1 VARRPATSGAP
12 TAATTSDLIDQL
24 AAQPNRRA
32 MVSFLRSHREL
43 WDPAIVEDLYDQ
55 VVRLTRSD
63 LRHAERLAA
72 AAIWLAD
79 KLRDEGCRAQ
89 GLRAMGHVL
98 LVRGKYSEALEHYD
112 AALARF
118 RELGRDVDVGRTLS
132 GGALH
137 SLMSLGR
144 YDEAFA
150 SAQEARE
157 IFERLGD
164 RLRLARLD
172 FNLGNILHRQ
182 DRFPEALALYQ
193 RARDELM
200 RIGEPQD
207 IAAVLMSMLLV
218 STSLNDFDE
227 AVRVY
232 EEARRYYEAHDMPL
246 VIVQADYNIAYVHY
260 LRGEYTRALEL
271 YRATEARSERLGDPL
286 HRAVCDLD
294 RSEIF
299 LELNLSDEAA
309 ELAARALDRF
319 EELGMPYEAGK
330 AVTNLAIA
338 SSDAGETER
347 ALDLFKRARELFT
360 EEGNQVWLAQV
371 DFYQALVL
379 YRDRKY
385 LQAQRLC
392 HSALELFAS
401 AGVPSKVALCE
412 LLIAR
417 LELDAGDPRAADRA
431 CSAALKKATEL
442 QSPILSYQAHFVLG
456 LIREKQD
463 QHNAAYAAFEKAR
476 ASLEQLRSHLQAED
490 LKIAFLKDKL
500 EVYESLV
507 ALCLAAGLDHAR
519 QEAAFGFIEDAKSRS
534 LADLIAFR
542 ASSLT
547 PRVDSDL
554 GDQVGTLR
562 QQINWHYRQIER
574 EEVRR
579 EKRSTR
585 RVETLRQQARTLEK
599 QLVSSLNA
607 VRTTDEEFASL
618 QSGKAFRLDEIR
630 EVLAPG
636 TILLE
641 YYQARGQIYACVL
654 SGKRLDVVPVATAPV
669 VKKLLRLLQFQLS
682 KVGLAATRSG
692 PAGERRGATEAHLA
706 ELYTILVAPI
716 RDRLQADH
724 LVVVPHDLLHF
735 VPFHAL
741 HDGTRFL
748 IDEFTISYAPS
759 ASVYRLC
766 CLKRPESDGG
776 ALVMGVPD
784 ARAPYIA
791 EEVQAVAE
799 ILPAARMFLGADATA
814 DRLHTYGPACRV
826 VHIATHGSFRR
837 DNPMFSSIQL
847 GSGRFSVIDLY
858 ELRLSAELVT
868 LSGCGTGLNA
878 IVGGDELLGLVRGLL
893 YAGTRS
899 VMVTL
904 WDAHDMSTA
913 EFMGSFYRHLQ
924 GGAGKARAVQLAMQ
938 DLRVRFPHPFHWAP
952 FILVGEANHA

>member
-1 VARRPATSGAP
+1 VARRTAASGAR

-32 MVSFLRSHREL
+32 MVSFLRTHREL
-43 WDPAIVEDLYDQ
+43 WDRAIVEDLYDQ

-63 LRHAERLAA
+63 LRQAERVAD

-79 KLRDEGCRAQ
+79 KLQDDGCRAQ

-98 LVRGKYSEALEHYD
+98 FIRGKYAEALEHYEG
-112 AALARF
+112 ALERF
-118 RELGRDVDVGRTLS
+118 RKLNREVDVGRTLS
-132 GGALH
+132 GALQ

-150 SAQEARE
+150 AAQEAQQ
-157 IFERLGD
+157 IFERHGD

-172 FNLGNILHRQ
+172 INLGNILYRQ

-200 RIGEPQD
+200 RVGQPPD
-207 IAAVLMSMLLV
+207 VAAVLMNMLV
-218 STSLNDFDE
+218 CCTSLNEFDE
-227 AVRVY
+227 AVRIY
-232 EEARRYYEAHDMPL
+232 DEARRYYELHDMPL
-246 VIVQADYNIAYVHY
+246 LVVQADYNIAYVHY

-271 YRATEARSERLGDPL
+271 YRATEARSERVGDLL

-319 EELGMPYEAGK
+319 DDLGMAYEAGK

-338 SSDAGETER
+338 ASEAGETDET
-347 ALDLFKRARELFT
+347 LPLFKRARELFT

-371 DFYQALVL
+371 DFYQSLVL
-379 YRDRKY
+379 YRDGRY

-392 HSALELFAS
+392 QSARELFAS
-401 AGVPSKVALCE
+401 AGVQSKVALCE

-417 LELDAGDPRAADRA
+417 LELDAGDPKAADRA
-431 CSAALKKATEL
+431 CSAALKKAAEL

-456 LIREKQD
+456 SIREA
-463 QHNAAYAAFEKAR
+463 QHQQNAAYAAFERAR
-476 ASLEQLRSHLQAED
+476 VSLEQLRSHLQAED

-500 EVYESLV
+500 AVYESLV
-507 ALCLAAGLDHAR
+507 SLCLAAGSDSTR
-519 QEAAFGFIEDAKSRS
+519 QEAAFGYIEEAKSRS

-542 ASSLT
+542 ASSLA

-554 GDQVGTLR
+554 GDQVATLR
-562 QQINWHYRQIER
+562 QQINWQYRQIER

-579 EKRSTR
+579 DSRSTR
-585 RVETLRQQARTLEK
+585 RVETLRQHARTLEK

-630 EVLAPG
+630 EVLSPG

-654 SGKRLDVVPVATAPV
+654 TGKRLDVVPVASAAIV
-669 VKKLLRLLQFQLS
+669 RKLLRLLQFQLS
-682 KVGLAATRSG
+682 KVGFVAKR
-692 PAGERRGATEAHLA
+692 PAGQGEPRGATEAHLA

-716 RDRLQADH
+716 RDRLEADH
-724 LVVVPHDLLHF
+724 LVIVPHDLLHF

-748 IDEFTISYAPS
+748 VDTFTISYAPS

-766 CLKRPESDGG
+766 CLKAPESEGG

-791 EEVQAVAE
+791 EEVQAVAKT
-799 ILPAARMFLGADATA
+799 LPKARVFLGPDATA
-814 DRLHTYGPACRV
+814 DRLHSYGPACRV

-893 YAGTRS
+893 YAGARS

-913 EFMGSFYRHLQ
+913 EFMSSFYRHLQ
-924 GGAGKARAVQLAMQ
+924 AGSGKATAMQLAMQ
-938 DLRVRFPHPFHWAP
+938 ELRTRFPHPFYWAP